1 MNNKAD
7 QLVIEARRMTLEQ
20 LIKLVREDHGR
31 VVNILGTPVVE
42 VEDHHVTKR
51 IIINNLV
58 FELDRVKERLPDGR
72 EKIYLV
78 SPLRLFRS
86 AFLES
91 P

>member
-1 MNNKAD
+1 MNNKTD
-7 QLVIEARRMTLEQ
+7 QLVVETRRMTIEQ
-20 LIKLVREDHGR
+20 LIRLVRKDHAR
-31 VVNILGTPVVE
+31 IANILGTPVVE
-42 VEDHHVTKR
+42 VEDHQVTRR

-58 FELDRVKERLPDGR
+58 FERDRIKERLPDGR

-86 AFLES
+86 AFHES